1 MLKID
6 SLTKNYGSFPA
17 LKGLSLEIPDGALH
31 GFVGPNGAGKTTTM
45 RILATLMKPTS
56 GTAFVDGTDVVKDG
70 QKARKLVGYMPD
82 FFGVYDSLK
91 CWEYLDFYA
100 RCYRIGAEERKK
112 MTRRLLELVQ
122 LEEKE
127 DEYVDALSR
136 GMKQRLCLA
145 RSLIHDPKLLIL
157 DEPASG
163 MDPRARAEMKGILRT
178 LREMGKTVLISSHIL
193 PELAEMCDS
202 LTILDHGELVFSGSV
217 EALNDKMNGNAPL
230 EPNHAESPARLQ
242 IRLPPRT
249 STPMAVLCP
258 ESSIRS
264 PSSTRSTLPDDA
276 MKSPV
281 PFALS
286 NPFVPATIVAR
297 ENVCSVSLT
306 RLRTPALEMAPG
318 QSPL

>member
-6 SLTKNYGSFPA
+6 HLCKNYGSFPA
-17 LKGLSLEIPDGALH
+17 LKDLSLEIPAGALH

-56 GTAFVDGTDVVKDG
+56 GTAYVDGADVVKDG

-100 RCYRIGAEERKK
+100 RCYRIGQTERKR
-112 MTRRLLELVQ
+112 MTGQLLELVQ
-122 LEEKE
+122 LQDKE
-127 DEYVDALSR
+127 NEYVEALSR

-163 MDPRARAEMKGILRT
+163 MDPRARAEMKSILRT

-202 LTILDHGELVFSGSV
+202 LTILDHGQLVFSGSV
-217 EALNDKMNGNAPL
+217 EELSDKMNGNAPL
-230 EPNHAESPARLQ
+230 D
-242 IRLPPRT
+242 IRLT
-249 STPMAVLCP
+249 EGCGG
-258 ESSIRS
+258 
-264 PSSTRSTLPDDA
+264 
-276 MKSPV
+276 
-281 PFALS
+281 
-286 NPFVPATIVAR
+286 
-297 ENVCSVSLT
+297 ENVEAAVRCLKEMPAVTEITQEEPFLLRV
-306 RLRTPALEMAPG
+306 RLADGADACPDVLRRLVTQGVPVCDFHRAPMNLEKVFMEVTQDA
-318 QSPL
+318 

>member
-6 SLTKNYGSFPA
+6 HLCKNYGSFPA
-17 LKGLSLEIPDGALH
+17 LRDLSLEIPDGALH

-56 GTAFVDGTDVVKDG
+56 GTAFVDETDVVKEG

-100 RCYRIGAEERKK
+100 RCYRIGAAERKR
-112 MTRRLLELVQ
+112 MTRQLLELVQ

-127 DEYVDALSR
+127 NEYVDALSR

-202 LTILDHGELVFSGSV
+202 LTILDHGQLVFSGSV
-217 EALNDKMNGNAPL
+217 EALSDRMNGNASL
-230 EPNHAESPARLQ
+230 D
-242 IRLPPRT
+242 IRLT
-249 STPMAVLCP
+249 EGCG
-258 ESSIRS
+258 E
-264 PSSTRSTLPDDA
+264 
-276 MKSPV
+276 
-281 PFALS
+281 
-286 NPFVPATIVAR
+286 
-297 ENVCSVSLT
+297 ENVESAVRCLKELPSVTEIMKEEPYLLRVRLTEGEDCSPEV
-306 RLRTPALEMAPG
+306 LRQLVLKGVPVCDFHRAPMNLEKVFMEVTQGA
-318 QSPL
+318 

>member
-6 SLTKNYGSFPA
+6 NLTKNYGSFPA
-17 LKGLSLEIPDGALH
+17 LKGLNLEIPDGALH

-56 GTAFVDGTDVVKDG
+56 GTAYVDGTDVVKDG

-100 RCYRIGAEERKK
+100 RCYRIGAEERKT

-230 EPNHAESPARLQ
+230 D
-242 IRLPPRT
+242 IRLT
-249 STPMAVLCP
+249 EGCG
-258 ESSIRS
+258 E
-264 PSSTRSTLPDDA
+264 
-276 MKSPV
+276 
-281 PFALS
+281 
-286 NPFVPATIVAR
+286 
-297 ENVCSVSLT
+297 ENVEAAVRCLKEMPAVTEILREEPYLLRIRLENGADICTDVLRQLVMKGVPVSDFH
-306 RLRTPALEMAPG
+306 RAPMNLEKVFMEVTQGA
-318 QSPL
+318 

>member
-1 MLKID
+1 M
-6 SLTKNYGSFPA
+6 PV
-17 LKGLSLEIPDGALH
+17 PM
-31 GFVGPNGAGKTTTM
+31 TT
-45 RILATLMKPTS
+45 KPTA
-56 GTAFVDGTDVVKDG
+56 GTAYVDGTDIIRDG

-100 RCYRIGAEERKK
+100 RCYRIGATERKR
-112 MTRRLLELVQ
+112 MTRQLLDLVQ

-127 DEYVDALSR
+127 NEYVDALSR

-202 LTILDHGELVFSGSV
+202 LTILDHGQLVFSGSV
-217 EALNDKMNGNAPL
+217 EALSDRMNGNAPL
-230 EPNHAESPARLQ
+230 D
-242 IRLPPRT
+242 IRLT
-249 STPMAVLCP
+249 EGCG
-258 ESSIRS
+258 E
-264 PSSTRSTLPDDA
+264 
-276 MKSPV
+276 
-281 PFALS
+281 
-286 NPFVPATIVAR
+286 
-297 ENVCSVSLT
+297 ENVESAVRCLKELPSVTEIMKEEPYLLRVRLTEGEDCSPEV
-306 RLRTPALEMAPG
+306 LRQLVLKGVPVCDFHRAPMNLEKVFMEVTQGA
-318 QSPL
+318 

>member
-56 GTAFVDGTDVVKDG
+56 GTAYVDGTDVVKDG

-230 EPNHAESPARLQ
+230 D
-242 IRLPPRT
+242 IRLT
-249 STPMAVLCP
+249 EGCG
-258 ESSIRS
+258 E
-264 PSSTRSTLPDDA
+264 
-276 MKSPV
+276 
-281 PFALS
+281 
-286 NPFVPATIVAR
+286 
-297 ENVCSVSLT
+297 ENVEAAVRCLKEMPAVTEILREEPYLLRIRLENGSDVCPDVLRQLVMKGVPVSDFH
-306 RLRTPALEMAPG
+306 RAPMNLEKVFMEVTQGA
-318 QSPL
+318 

>member
-56 GTAFVDGTDVVKDG
+56 GTAYVDGTDVVKDG
-70 QKARKLVGYMPD
+70 QAARKLVGYMPD

-100 RCYRIGAEERKK
+100 RCYRIGASERKR
-112 MTRRLLELVQ
+112 MTRQLLELVQ

-127 DEYVDALSR
+127 NEYVDALSR

-202 LTILDHGELVFSGSV
+202 LTILDHGSWF
-217 EALNDKMNGNAPL
+217 
-230 EPNHAESPARLQ
+230 SPAAWKR
-242 IRLPPRT
+242 
-249 STPMAVLCP
+249 
-258 ESSIRS
+258 
-264 PSSTRSTLPDDA
+264 
-276 MKSPV
+276 
-281 PFALS
+281 
-286 NPFVPATIVAR
+286 
-297 ENVCSVSLT
+297 
-306 RLRTPALEMAPG
+306 
-318 QSPL
+318 

>member
-6 SLTKNYGSFPA
+6 NLTKNYGSFPA
-17 LKGLSLEIPDGALH
+17 LKGLNLEIPDGALH

-56 GTAFVDGTDVVKDG
+56 GTAYVDGTDVVKDG

-100 RCYRIGAEERKK
+100 RCYRIGAEERKT

-230 EPNHAESPARLQ
+230 D
-242 IRLPPRT
+242 IRLT
-249 STPMAVLCP
+249 EGCG
-258 ESSIRS
+258 E
-264 PSSTRSTLPDDA
+264 
-276 MKSPV
+276 
-281 PFALS
+281 
-286 NPFVPATIVAR
+286 
-297 ENVCSVSLT
+297 ENVEAAVRCLKEMPAVTEILREEPYLLRIRLENGADVCTDVLRQLVMKGVPVSDFH
-306 RLRTPALEMAPG
+306 RAPMNLEKVFMEVTQGA
-318 QSPL
+318 

>member
-230 EPNHAESPARLQ
+230 D
-242 IRLPPRT
+242 IRLT
-249 STPMAVLCP
+249 EGCG
-258 ESSIRS
+258 E
-264 PSSTRSTLPDDA
+264 
-276 MKSPV
+276 
-281 PFALS
+281 
-286 NPFVPATIVAR
+286 
-297 ENVCSVSLT
+297 ENVETAVRCLKEMPAVIEITQEEPFLLRI
-306 RLRTPALEMAPG
+306 RLENGADVCEDVLRQLIMKGVPVCDFHRAPMNLEKVFMEVTQGA
-318 QSPL
+318 

>member
-6 SLTKNYGSFPA
+6 HLCKNYGSFPA
-17 LKGLSLEIPDGALH
+17 LRDLSLEIPDGALH

-56 GTAFVDGTDVVKDG
+56 GTAYVNDTDVVKDG

-100 RCYRIGAEERKK
+100 RCYRIGATERKR
-112 MTRRLLELVQ
+112 MTRQLLELVQ

-127 DEYVDALSR
+127 NEYVDALSR

-202 LTILDHGELVFSGSV
+202 LTILDHGQLVFSGSV
-217 EALNDKMNGNAPL
+217 EALSDRMNGNAPL
-230 EPNHAESPARLQ
+230 DIRLTEGCGEENVESAVRCLKELPSVTEIVKEEPYLLRVRLQ
-242 IRLPPRT
+242 EGADCCPDVLRQLVMKGVPVCDFHRA
-249 STPMAVLCP
+249 PM
-258 ESSIRS
+258 
-264 PSSTRSTLPDDA
+264 
-276 MKSPV
+276 
-281 PFALS
+281 
-286 NPFVPATIVAR
+286 N
-297 ENVCSVSLT
+297 
-306 RLRTPALEMAPG
+306 LEKVFMEVTQGA
-318 QSPL
+318 

>member
-56 GTAFVDGTDVVKDG
+56 GTAYVDGTDVVKDG
-70 QKARKLVGYMPD
+70 QAARKLVGYMPD

-100 RCYRIGAEERKK
+100 RCYQIGASERKR
-112 MTRRLLELVQ
+112 MTRQLLELVQ

-127 DEYVDALSR
+127 NEYVDALSR

-202 LTILDHGELVFSGSV
+202 LTILDHGQLVFSGSV
-217 EALNDKMNGNAPL
+217 EELSDKMNGNAPL
-230 EPNHAESPARLQ
+230 D
-242 IRLPPRT
+242 IRLT
-249 STPMAVLCP
+249 EGCG
-258 ESSIRS
+258 E
-264 PSSTRSTLPDDA
+264 
-276 MKSPV
+276 
-281 PFALS
+281 
-286 NPFVPATIVAR
+286 
-297 ENVCSVSLT
+297 ENVDAAVRCLKEMPAVNEILREEPYLLRIRLENGADVCSDV
-306 RLRTPALEMAPG
+306 LRQLVMKGVPVIDFHRAPMNLEKVFMEVTQDA
-318 QSPL
+318 

>member
-1 MLKID
+1 MLKIEN
-6 SLTKNYGSFPA
+6 LTKNYGSFPA

-56 GTAFVDGTDVVKDG
+56 GTAWVDGTDVVKDG

-91 CWEYLDFYA
+91 CWEYLDFYG
-100 RCYRIGAEERKK
+100 RCYGVSAAERKT
-112 MTRRLLELVQ
+112 MTDRLLDLVQ
-122 LEEKE
+122 LGGKR
-127 DEYVDALSR
+127 DEYVESLSR

-163 MDPRARAEMKGILRT
+163 MDLRARAEMKGILRT

-202 LTILDHGELVFSGSV
+202 LTILDHGQLVFSGSV
-217 EALNDKMNGNAPL
+217 DALSDKMNGNAPL
-230 EPNHAESPARLQ
+230 D
-242 IRLPPRT
+242 IRLTEGCGGEQVETAVRCLKEMPAVTEITQEEPFLLRIRLENGADVCEDVLRQLIMKGVPVCDFHRA
-249 STPMAVLCP
+249 PMNLEKVFM
-258 ESSIRS
+258 EV
-264 PSSTRSTLPDDA
+264 TQDA
-276 MKSPV
+276 
-281 PFALS
+281 
-286 NPFVPATIVAR
+286 
-297 ENVCSVSLT
+297 
-306 RLRTPALEMAPG
+306 
-318 QSPL
+318 